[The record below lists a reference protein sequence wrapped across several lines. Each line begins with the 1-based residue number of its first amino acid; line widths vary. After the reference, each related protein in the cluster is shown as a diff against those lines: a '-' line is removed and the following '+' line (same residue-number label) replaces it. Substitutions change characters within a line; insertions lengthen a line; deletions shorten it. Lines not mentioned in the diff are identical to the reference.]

1 MKRLFFS
8 LMLLS
13 FSIGMG
19 YEILSIWKGV
29 YLFQAPPSKEILLKA
44 LRLQPLNPDSFY
56 RLGLFYQWN
65 IRNIDLNKSL
75 HYFSQAIE
83 RNPLEQAYWVNLAK
97 VLQRMEDQKGFER
110 AMENAILVFP
120 TGYQGRWVIG
130 TLLLQEGILEK
141 ALPHFSYILTHYPD
155 QSSVVYDVWF
165 KVVNDPDF
173 ILEKLIP
180 KESTS
185 FNQYLSYLYGMSDS
199 ESAKKV
205 WRKRVSLG
213 IEAGRNETLRH
224 IEFLISQGEANE
236 AWQVWI
242 TRLQEEGFPIPSD
255 GNLVTNGGFEKEKFL
270 GGGFDWKIENVPGA
284 KISFDQSLASEG
296 KNSLKI
302 TFNGKENVNFHH
314 IYQVVVLKPN
324 TDYLL
329 KFHMKTKGV
338 TTKSGPKIEVTGVGP
353 AFYGSSESLI
363 GDNEWRELSITFR
376 TTARSNVGLVRVR
389 RERTDK
395 FDRFISG
402 MVWLDD
408 FQLKEVKQ

>member
-13 FSIGMG
+13 FSIGVG
-19 YEILSIWKGV
+19 YEILSLWKGV

-65 IRNIDLNKSL
+65 IRNIDLKKSL
-75 HYFSQAIE
+75 HYFIQAIE
-83 RNPLEQAYWVNLAK
+83 RNPLEQAYWINLAK
-97 VLQRMEDQKGFER
+97 VLQRMGDQKGFER

-185 FNQYLSYLYGMSDS
+185 FNQYLSYLYGMRDS

-205 WRKRVSLG
+205 WRKRASLG

-242 TRLQEEGFPIPSD
+242 TRLQEEGLPIPSD

-284 KISFDQSLASEG
+284 KISFDQSVAFEG

-302 TFNGKENVNFHH
+302 TFNGKENVDFHH

-363 GDNEWRELSITFR
+363 GDNEWRKLNITFR
-376 TTARSNVGLVRVR
+376 TTTQSNVGLVRVR